1 MNDESLLHTIVEG
14 STTLDVY
21 AINTR
26 TKGPGTKQQLPFYNP
41 SMILNRDISL
51 LIVQWLI
58 DALPHNIQILDGL
71 AASGIRGIRFLHEL
85 TGSFHVTINDWS
97 PDAYALIKRNIS
109 KVQENKSSATN
120 ENIHTLLAKNRF
132 DYVDIDPFGSPA
144 SFIDSAVRG
153 CRHKGVI
160 ACTATDTATLCGVY
174 PRVCRRRYFAQP
186 LHGSIMHEVGLRI
199 LIGFLA
205 REAAKHEKGIT
216 PLLCYSTDHYMRVY
230 VQLENNI
237 SAANKSIEQV
247 KSINVNEFLD
257 TEYMKHEKCI
267 GPLWTGL
274 LHQKKIFSI
283 LRNIMEL
290 KKLDT
295 QKKILSLFDLF
306 EDEAD
311 ASPFFYSTNEVA
323 SRLKT
328 SSPTL
333 QDVLKNIHSSGYQVA
348 KTHFNPC
355 GFKTNAPYALIK
367 EIFS

>member
-247 KSINVNEFLD
+247 KSIHVNEFLD
-257 TEYMKHEKCI
+257 TEYMTHEKCI
-267 GPLWTGL
+267 GPLWMGSI
-274 LHQKKIFSI
+274 HKKKIVSF
-283 LRNIMEL
+283 LRNILESNN
-290 KKLDT
+290 LDT

-306 EDEAD
+306 DEEAE
-311 ASPFFYSTNEVA
+311 ASPFFYTTNEVA
-323 SRLKT
+323 SRLQT
-328 SSPTL
+328 SPPPL
-333 QDVLKNIHSSGYQVA
+333 QVVLEHITSSGYQVA

-355 GFKTNAPYALIK
+355 GFKTNASYKRIK